1 MEMNLIIQQQSRGKF
16 IFNVFESFTEL
27 ILLPL
32 GLINSMLADAAMQ
45 QIGIQ
50 IIWLNSLLLQ
60 RLQK

>member
-1 MEMNLIIQQQSRGKF
+1 MNLIIQQQSRGKF
-16 IFNVFESFTEL
+16 IFNVFQSFTEL

-32 GLINSMLADAAMQ
+32 VLINSVLADAAMQ

-50 IIWLNSLLLQ
+50 IVWLKSLLLQ